1 MKSWSW
7 TWQNCFNIAWRAT
20 IFLLPWQTRWFRDAQ
35 LAGWPWEQGRVSVYA
50 SWFFICL
57 TLWLGGHV
65 VKRQLSQARWKEI
78 ALLLAEL
85 VFASTMSILFF
96 NRSGMAQVIAISEW
110 WIQVILLSSFALML
124 WKTEV
129 RPRAIA
135 SMVVLSLLPF
145 VALAFIQTLTQVVI
159 GSKWF
164 GIATHFVATP
174 GTSVLEHAGERIL
187 RVYGGFPH
195 PNIFGGWL
203 VIGCIAACVLAR
215 RSVKKGEV
223 AIWSSAAA
231 LFSIALVLTFARS
244 AWIAWIVAMIA
255 LLVAWMR
262 RWRQNKYGLL
272 AITLASIAFLVTGLW
287 NAPLISGRVSADS
300 RLEQKSIAAREGGL
314 KAGID
319 MVRQAPLFGSGPN
332 AELLIIAPT
341 SGISSEPLEPPH
353 SAYLL
358 ALVNLGLFGVIIVAL
373 FLYKH
378 RRQWRV
384 YAMHPIVVAILV
396 LALLDHYTWSTW
408 SGQVLVVLS
417 LLTID
422 EDDML

>member
-1 MKSWSW
+1 MKPWSW
-7 TWQNCFNIAWRAT
+7 TWQNCFDIAWRAT

-35 LAGWPWEQGRVSVYA
+35 RAGWPWEQGRISIYA
-50 SWFFICL
+50 SWFLICL

-85 VFASTMSILFF
+85 VFASTVSILFA
-96 NRSGMAQVIAISEW
+96 RTSGMAHVAAMSEW

-145 VALAFIQTLTQVVI
+145 VALGFLQSLMQVVI

-164 GIATHFVATP
+164 GIATHVVATP
-174 GTSVLEHAGERIL
+174 GTSVLEYAGERIL

-203 VIGCIAACVLAR
+203 VIGCIAACFLTR
-215 RSVKKGEV
+215 RSAKKGEV

-231 LFSIALVLTFARS
+231 LFSIALVVTFARS
-244 AWIAWIVAMIA
+244 AWIAFIVAVIA
-255 LLVAWMR
+255 LLLAWMR
-262 RWRQNKYGLL
+262 RWKQNKYGLF
-272 AITLASIAFLVTGLW
+272 AVALASIAFILTGLW
-287 NAPLISGRVSADS
+287 NAPFIIGRVSADG
-300 RLEQKSIAAREGGL
+300 RLEQKSISAREGGL
-314 KAGID
+314 KVGLD
-319 MVRQAPLFGSGPN
+319 MLRQAPVFGTGPN
-332 AELLIIAPT
+332 AELLMIAPA
-341 SGISSEPLEPPH
+341 SGVSSEPLEPPH

-358 ALVNLGLFGVIIVAL
+358 TLVNFGFFGVISIGL

-378 RRQWRV
+378 RRRWRV
-384 YAMHPIVVAILV
+384 YAMHPIVLAILV
-396 LALLDHYTWSTW
+396 LAFLDHYTWSTW

-417 LLTID
+417 LLMID
-422 EDDML
+422 EDNVS